1 MHHLIVYE
9 DGISTTWLNTEILL
23 MCAETVAKHLPH
35 LAAIGIISITIMNPD
50 LATIDAID
58 ILCLNVDYAFTRT
71 CIGGTKLCAC
81 FVAQCKKPYKWP
93 QDLLLN
99 IQHQWKMKL
108 HKCMLCA
115 HTSYKKWLFKWHVM
129 VHTMHKLYVCR
140 RFPMVFKHAMQKWRH
155 ENHVLI
161 HVV

>member
-1 MHHLIVYE
+1 MVSLKYPVTTYQRGNVNTIINVTKTIVMHHLIVYE

-35 LAAIGIISITIMNPD
+35 LAAIKIISITIVNPD

-81 FVAQCKKPYKWP
+81 FVAQCKKTYKW
-93 QDLLLN
+93 L
-99 IQHQWKMKL
+99 
-108 HKCMLCA
+108 
-115 HTSYKKWLFKWHVM
+115 
-129 VHTMHKLYVCR
+129 
-140 RFPMVFKHAMQKWRH
+140 
-155 ENHVLI
+155 
-161 HVV
+161 